1 MPSITSNRYTT
12 KYLRMLP
19 EKVKTNAIEN
29 ELVEIVWSVLDAAE
43 NGHLSLTATLPS
55 GDGQFHSDGSH
66 THYRV
71 SQKDILERLEYI
83 FYDAS
88 IIVTD
93 TKVCIDWSK

>member
-1 MPSITSNRYTT
+1 
-12 KYLRMLP
+12 MLP
-19 EKVKTNAIEN
+19 EKVKTQAIEN

-55 GDGQFHSDGSH
+55 GDGQFHSDGSR

-83 FYDAS
+83 FHDAS
-88 IIVTD
+88 ITVSD